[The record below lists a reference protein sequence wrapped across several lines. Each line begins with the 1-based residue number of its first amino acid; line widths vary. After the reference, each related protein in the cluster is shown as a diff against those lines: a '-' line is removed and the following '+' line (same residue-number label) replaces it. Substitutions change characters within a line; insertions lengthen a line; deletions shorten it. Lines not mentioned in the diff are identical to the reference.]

1 MWGYIIQWI
10 CTIKLISGSDKVPFD
25 VGAVTRRLQ
34 YWWDWS
40 PSLPHIYFSGSHWV
54 SLSIIFSVQVR
65 KQKLWRGVN
74 HKTKSFPRTN
84 QVALGLDSGKQQ
96 KRKCEIQR
104 WHDSGWQSCDFYT
117 IALSRTV
124 CSLHLI
130 WLPNPNSISW
140 QSVCYTFCCD
150 TGLDILTA
158 GVSQGTSA
166 KGCLWLQNYSNW
178 WTEMTPC
185 KYTVKCIWWST
196 FQKYLA
202 DLDS

>member
-1 MWGYIIQWI
+1 MIRFP
-10 CTIKLISGSDKVPFD
+10 LMLVPWPA
-25 VGAVTRRLQ
+25 GCN
-34 YWWDWS
+34 WWDWS
-40 PSLPHIYFSGSHWV
+40 PSLPHIYFLGSHWV
-54 SLSIIFSVQVR
+54 SLSIIFSVF

-74 HKTKSFPRTN
+74 HKTKSFPNTN
-84 QVALGLDSGKQQ
+84 QVVLGLNSGKQQ

-117 IALSRTV
+117 LSRTV

-140 QSVCYTFCCD
+140 HVLLWYWVGYSHGRCVRAPVPKDACGFKT
-150 TGLDILTA
+150 TA
-158 GVSQGTSA
+158 I
-166 KGCLWLQNYSNW
+166 
-178 WTEMTPC
+178 EMTPC